1 MFYRRL
7 GHSELQVSAL
17 GLGCWA
23 IGGPMHDLK
32 YPDVPSTGWGKV
44 DDHESIRAI
53 QRAIDL
59 GVNFFDTSN
68 AYGCGH
74 SEWLLGQALGAK
86 REEVIIATKF
96 GKVIDE
102 QRRVITA
109 RSASP
114 GYIRQTCEDS
124 LRRLNRDYI
133 DLFQFHESDWP
144 VEDVP
149 EILEVLDDL
158 ISAGKIRFYGWST
171 DDPERA
177 RAFAKSPNCIA
188 IQHALYVFSDPVR
201 IDKLLSVCEQHNLA
215 SIDRSPLMM
224 GVLTGKFTPQ
234 TEFPED
240 DIRHD
245 WDFSTGRFAKM
256 LEKVEA
262 IRDILTS
269 SGRTPAQGALAWIW
283 ARSPRTI
290 PIPGFR
296 NQLQVEE
303 NIAAV
308 EYGPLDPEQMQEIDR
323 ILER

>member
-7 GHSELQVSAL
+7 GRSELRVSAL
-17 GLGCWA
+17 GMGCWA

-32 YPDVPSTGWGKV
+32 HPDVASTGWGRV
-44 DDHESIRAI
+44 DDNESIRAI
-53 QRAIDL
+53 QRAVDL

-74 SEWLLGQALGAK
+74 SEKVLGKALASY
-86 REEVIIATKF
+86 RDEVIIATKF

-102 QRRVITA
+102 QNRIITA

-114 GYIRQTCEDS
+114 DYIRQTCEDS
-124 LRRLNRDYI
+124 LRRLKRDYI

-149 EILEVLDDL
+149 EILDVLDDL
-158 ISAGKIRFYGWST
+158 VSEGKIRFFGWST

-177 RAFAKSPNCIA
+177 QLFAQSPNCIA
-188 IQHALYVFSDPVR
+188 VQHALYVFSDPVR
-201 IDKLLSVCEQHNLA
+201 IDALLSVCEQYDLA
-215 SIDRSPLMM
+215 SVDRSPLMM
-224 GVLTGKFTPQ
+224 GIMTGKFTPQ

-240 DIRHD
+240 DVRHG
-245 WDFSTGRFAKM
+245 WDFSTGRFAES

-269 SGRTPAQGALAWIW
+269 SGRTPAQGALAWVW
-283 ARSPRTI
+283 ARNPRTI

-296 NQLQVEE
+296 NQSQVEE

-308 EYGPLDPEQMQEIDR
+308 EFGPLDPEQMREIDR